1 MSVHRRFLSIL
12 AEAVSKFDTIPAGPV
27 EMLAEL
33 QRDKDAVRSEI
44 LHMLDRYAAKH
55 YIPSDDEERR
65 RLCGYVEALVGELF
79 FGIEEELHLL
89 EREEELDL
97 FDTEDEF
104 DLFDGEEEL
113 DREVEPSPGHY
124 WAMSSIVT

>member
-27 EMLAEL
+27 EMLAER
-33 QRDKDAVRSEI
+33 QRDKDAVRCEI

-55 YIPSDDEERR
+55 CIPSDDEERR

-79 FGIEEELHLL
+79 FGMDELFFGI
-89 EREEELDL
+89 EEELDL
-97 FDTEDEF
+97 FDGEDEL
-104 DLFDGEEEL
+104 DLLDGEEDL

>member
-55 YIPSDDEERR
+55 CIPSDDEERR

-79 FGIEEELHLL
+79 FGMDELFFGIEED
-89 EREEELDL
+89 LDL
-97 FDTEDEF
+97 FDM
-104 DLFDGEEEL
+104 EEEL
-113 DREVEPSPGHY
+113 APST
-124 WAMSSIVT
+124 SKRNSIVRSSPRWERHGPLPYVTG